1 MIVRNAALIA
11 LGAVLFAAPVCCA
24 GNIDLARNLVNK
36 GNYLMASQ
44 KFAEALKTYEEAQ
57 KYEPSNAVIK
67 ENIAK
72 VYNNWAIWYTRQK
85 KYREAQEKLQKC
97 LEIMPGYSQARTN
110 MGLLKRMAMDDGM
123 DLDAPEGASDPAIP
137 KLPDGGEVKKPVA
150 DGTQMP
156 KTAPVQPEQQAGAVL
171 FIGGIKQPA
180 PPMVDSYPISATS
193 APPEMPAATT
203 PTPSATVQPST
214 TIPMTTPVTPATT
227 PAVTPDPGPATFTM
241 KPQNPMF
248 PVTPNQYPNDALHS
262 PAPVAPPAA
271 SPIAAPPAVPAVS
284 FDEQLSAV
292 EMKVYGAKQTNLTV
306 LQRIEKIEKD
316 SLGQARSGTILER
329 INYLKSSFGL

>member
-1 MIVRNAALIA
+1 MIVRNAVLIA
-11 LGAVLFAAPVCCA
+11 VGAALFATPVCWA

-72 VYNNWAIWYTRQK
+72 VYNNWAIWFTRQK
-85 KYREAQEKLQKC
+85 KYHEAQEKLQKC
-97 LEIMPGYSQARTN
+97 LELMPGYSQARTN
-110 MGLLKRMAMDDGM
+110 MGLLKRMAMDDGI
-123 DLDAPEGASDPAIP
+123 DLDAPEGSDPAIP
-137 KLPDGGEVKKPVA
+137 KLPDGGEVKKPLA
-150 DGTQMP
+150 DGSQAP

-171 FIGGIKQPA
+171 FIGGVKQPA

-193 APPEMPAATT
+193 APPETPPTSAPGTGTTVPPSLAVPAAPVTTT
-203 PTPSATVQPST
+203 PP
-214 TIPMTTPVTPATT
+214 PAN
-227 PAVTPDPGPATFTM
+227 PDPGPATFTM

-262 PAPVAPPAA
+262 PAPPAA
-271 SPIAAPPAVPAVS
+271 PTTTPATPPPAVPAVS

-316 SLGQARSGTILER
+316 SLGQPRNGTILER